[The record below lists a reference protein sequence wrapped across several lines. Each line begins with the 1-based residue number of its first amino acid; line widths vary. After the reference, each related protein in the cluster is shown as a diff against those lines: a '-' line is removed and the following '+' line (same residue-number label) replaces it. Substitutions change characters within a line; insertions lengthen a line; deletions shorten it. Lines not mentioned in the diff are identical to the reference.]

1 MIITDSKRHC
11 TKHSLPCGRAE
22 LWFQLDQENVSVTRK
37 NIYLQE
43 KSGANQVAQ
52 EHTLFT
58 QSLRDS

>member
-37 NIYLQE
+37 NIYLQD

-52 EHTLFT
+52 
-58 QSLRDS
+58 